1 MIDLGS
7 RSTWGPGPSRSGL
20 RGQKYDPPPTK
31 TYLPYNFCFIK
42 FLPSLMVEAV
52 HALQTLLRAPLTS
65 RVGVVGPN
73 LANNLSDIKIYSY
86 AKFHQDR
93 SDSLD
98 FYRVQIY
105 IFCALYIRLAE
116 VPSVARDQM

>member
-1 MIDLGS
+1 MALEAHGAQVLPDPDYRDKNMI
-7 RSTWGPGPSRSGL
+7 R
-20 RGQKYDPPPTK
+20 PPTK

-52 HALQTLLRAPLTS
+52 HALQTLLRAPLTP

-105 IFCALYIRLAE
+105 IFCALYIR
-116 VPSVARDQM
+116 